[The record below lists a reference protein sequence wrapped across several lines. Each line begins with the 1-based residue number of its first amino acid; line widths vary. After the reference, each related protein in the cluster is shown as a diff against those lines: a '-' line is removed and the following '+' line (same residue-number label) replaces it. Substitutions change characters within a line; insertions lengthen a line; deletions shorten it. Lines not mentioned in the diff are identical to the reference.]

1 MPLAPEEYLR
11 PDVVRQIQRLDL
23 RARCIL
29 DGFLAG
35 LHRSLS
41 HGFSVEF
48 SEHRRYEPGD
58 DLRRID
64 WQVYAKTDRF
74 YVKEFQAET
83 QLEAYL
89 LVDCSG
95 SMGCTS
101 GERMTKM
108 DYAICLAAAMGL
120 LCLQQGDPVGL
131 FVFDEKLRAHLRPR
145 NRRSHLTEI
154 LATLARTVPFGR
166 TNLAGALHQ
175 IAERIPKRSLVIL
188 LSDLL
193 DDEHAVVNA
202 LHHLGHGKH
211 DLILLQVLDHV
222 ERTLD
227 VDGQA
232 VFEDPETGSAT
243 TADARGVREAYREEL
258 EAFLETYRSACRG
271 LRADL
276 VTVDNAM
283 TFDKALLEFL
293 IQRQHR
299 G

>member
-11 PDVVRQIQRLDL
+11 PDVVRQVQRLDL

-35 LHRSLS
+35 LHRSVA
-41 HGFSVEF
+41 HGFSAEF

-83 QLEAYL
+83 QLDAYL
-89 LVDCSG
+89 LVDCSA
-95 SMGCTS
+95 SMGAS
-101 GERMTKM
+101 GEGRMTKM

-120 LCLQQGDPVGL
+120 LCQRQSDPVGL
-131 FVFDEKLRAHLRPR
+131 FVFDEKLRAYLPPR
-145 NRRSHLTEI
+145 NRRSHLTEL
-154 LATLARTVPFGR
+154 LATLARAVPAGR
-166 TNLAGALHQ
+166 TRLADCLHQ

-193 DDEHAVVNA
+193 DEPRAVIDA
-202 LHHLGHGKH
+202 LHHLRSPKH
-211 DLILLQVLDHV
+211 DLILLQVLDHT
-222 ERTLD
+222 ERTFD
-227 VDGQA
+227 VRGEA
-232 VFEDPETGSAT
+232 MFEDPETGRIT
-243 TADARGVREAYREEL
+243 RADAQAVRAEYLREL
-258 EAFLETYRSACRG
+258 EAFLEDYRSACREI
-271 LRADL
+271 RADL
-276 VTVDNAM
+276 VTLDNAM

-293 IQRQHR
+293 LQRQQR